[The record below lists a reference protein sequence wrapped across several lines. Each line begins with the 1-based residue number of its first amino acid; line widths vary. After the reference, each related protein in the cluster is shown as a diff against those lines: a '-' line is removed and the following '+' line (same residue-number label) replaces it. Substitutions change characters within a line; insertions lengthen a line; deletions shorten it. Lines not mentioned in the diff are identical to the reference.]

1 MRFRLSVRMVTFT
14 AAVCLVGGCAGGA
27 DTSDAAGA
35 GASGAASVSG
45 VSGISGAPSANRINP
60 MITLHEQGLP
70 VFGLYAPRARAGRG
84 APEGPEKT
92 PAELAAETLGYG
104 LSDYVFDGSM
114 EGGVDRGL
122 PAFSSFVD
130 AMREAGATTRTN
142 PLVVKMQEFGTD
154 PAATAEAIAK
164 ELDAGVSTIMLV
176 TTESAEQVELALS
189 AMRYASKGGTRPDR
203 VGTAPTYWGIT
214 EAEYREK
221 ADLWPLNP
229 DGELLNWTIVESHE
243 GLAHVREIAAVPGIG
258 VLWPGAGTLRG
269 LFSSTNEAGERVLDE
284 AAWENAIQTVLSAC
298 KEFDVQ
304 CGFPANASD
313 IKMRM
318 EQGFSVFVMGWGDA
332 GFETVEMGRGLAG
345 R

>member
-1 MRFRLSVRMVTFT
+1 MRFSFSVKMVTFT
-14 AAVCLVGGCAGGA
+14 AAVYLAGGCAGGA
-27 DTSDAAGA
+27 DSSNPDEAG
-35 GASGAASVSG
+35 GSASVS
-45 VSGISGAPSANRINP
+45 SSASVTRINP
-60 MITLHEQGLP
+60 LIALHEQGLP
-70 VFGLYAPRARAGRG
+70 IFGLYAPSARAGRG
-84 APEGPEKT
+84 APEGPQKT
-92 PAELAAETLGYG
+92 PADLAAETLGYG

-122 PAFSSFVD
+122 PAFTSFVD

-176 TTESAEQVELALS
+176 TTESAEQVEHALA
-189 AMRYASKGGTRPDR
+189 AMRYASNGGTRPDR
-203 VGTAPTYWGIT
+203 VGPAPAYWGLSDS
-214 EAEYREK
+214 EYREK

-243 GLAHVREIAAVPGIG
+243 GLAHVREIAAVPGVG

-298 KEFDVQ
+298 KEFDVP
-304 CGFPANASD
+304 CGFPSNASD
-313 IKMRM
+313 IQMRM

-332 GFETVEMGRGLAG
+332 GFETVQMGRGLAG